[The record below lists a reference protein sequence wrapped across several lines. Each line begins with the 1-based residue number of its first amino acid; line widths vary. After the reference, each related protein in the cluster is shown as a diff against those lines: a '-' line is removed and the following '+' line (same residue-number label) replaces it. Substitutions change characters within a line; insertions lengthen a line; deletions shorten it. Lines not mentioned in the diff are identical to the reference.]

1 MKGRSVHFGGGGP
14 KAARTYL
21 FLGLFLIGLVTLLSL
36 LWPFLSPYSP
46 REQALDQGNLPPSLA
61 HYWGTDALG
70 RDLFTRVL
78 YGARLSLGIA
88 LGVVLI
94 NLALGLPYGAVAGWY
109 GGRVDMY
116 MMGLVDILHGV
127 PSLLYI
133 IFFLVV
139 LGPGLKG
146 IFLTLGLAYWLD
158 LARQVRNQVLSFRE
172 AEFVLAARALG
183 LGPVSILWREM
194 LPNMVDPLLVTLV
207 FHIPQAVFLEAFLS
221 YLGLGVTAPRAS
233 LGTLLAEGVA
243 NMRSAPR
250 ELIFPALLVFVIML
264 GFNFLGEGL
273 RGGGPKAP

>member
-1 MKGRSVHFGGGGP
+1 MGSCGEDFRARRLKWSRP
-14 KAARTYL
+14 KL
-21 FLGLFLIGLVTLLSL
+21 LLGLLLLGLVVLLAL
-36 LWPFLSPYSP
+36 LGPLLSPYSP
-46 REQALDQGNLPPSLA
+46 REQVLARSNLPPNSG
-61 HYWGTDALG
+61 HYLGTDALG
-70 RDLFTRVL
+70 RDLFTRL
-78 YGARLSLGIA
+78 LWGARVSLGIA
-88 LGVVLI
+88 LVVVII
-94 NLALGLPYGAVAGWY
+94 NIAIGLPYGAISGWY
-109 GGRVDMY
+109 GGWVDIY
-116 MMGLVDILHGV
+116 MMGLVDILYGI

-133 IFFLVV
+133 IFLLLV

-146 IFLTLGLAYWLD
+146 IFITLGLAYWLD
-158 LARQVRNQVLSFRE
+158 LARQVRNQVLSLKE